1 MSSGTKPRREDQG
14 SGFAAFCLHELR
26 QGRVLAALAV
36 IMAAGLAVRLAY
48 MAQPMRID
56 ESWTFM
62 VFVRNGLGAV
72 LSDYSSTNNHILNSL
87 LILLST
93 GMFGDSPP
101 AIRLPALFFGLLTM
115 PLAFLVAA
123 KAYNRSA
130 GLLAAALVAG
140 SSIMIE
146 YSSNGRGYTAIDV
159 AFLMLLLL
167 GLYLRQHDSRA
178 AWIGFAVCAAL
189 GCHAIPTM
197 LFPLGGAVLWLGC
210 TALLEPVP
218 GGGRRFLSRLASS
231 CLLGAALVLLL
242 YAPVLLFS
250 PTLGL
255 DTVNPD
261 VLPKSLGYFL
271 RNTATVLGSVFH
283 GWFRDCPLLV
293 TVVLVGFLAAG
304 LLFHKR
310 IAGPRLPMLLAVAAW
325 TGALLLAQRVVPYQR
340 VLLFL
345 LPLVLITAA
354 GPAGHLLERFGPKR
368 ARGLLAPLLACI
380 LAVGLGLNVLSRD
393 SIEDSTQTGVMRDG
407 QAVAVRLAEVA
418 EPGQAVAARTG
429 KWIVAYYLHLLG
441 RGEVL
446 PSPATAPPAWVVCNS
461 TEDYLE
467 TWPQVLV
474 HAYPDLDPAA
484 FTAELDREFVTARIY
499 RLKHR

>member
-1 MSSGTKPRREDQG
+1 MSSGKNPKPTDQN
-14 SGFAAFCLHELR
+14 SGFIAFCFQELR
-26 QGRVLAALAV
+26 QGGVFVTLAV

-48 MAQPMRID
+48 IAQPMRID
-56 ESWTFM
+56 ESWTYM

-93 GMFGDSPP
+93 GLFGDSPP
-101 AIRLPALFFGLLTM
+101 AIRLPALFFDMLTI

-130 GLLAAALVAG
+130 GLLAAALAAG
-140 SSIMIE
+140 SSILIE
-146 YSSNGRGYTAIDV
+146 YATNGRGYTAV
-159 AFLMLLLL
+159 NAAFLLLLLL
-167 GLYLRQHDSRA
+167 GLYLRRHDSRA

-197 LFPLGGAVLWLGC
+197 LYPLGGAVLWLGC

-218 GGGRRFLSRLASS
+218 GGSGRFLLRLASA

-242 YAPVLLFS
+242 YTPVLLFS

-271 RNTATVLGSVFH
+271 SNTAHVLGSVFY
-283 GWFRDCPLLV
+283 GWFRDYPTPL
-293 TVVLVGFLAAG
+293 TVALIVSLAAG
-304 LLFHKR
+304 LFLHRR
-310 IAGPRLPMLLAVAAW
+310 IAGHRLPMLVAVATW
-325 TGALLLAQRVVPYQR
+325 TAALLLAQRAVPYQR

-345 LPLVLITAA
+345 LPLVLLTAA
-354 GPAGHLLERFGPKR
+354 GPAGHLLERSGAER
-368 ARGLLAPLLACI
+368 RRVLLTPLLACI
-380 LAVGLGLNVLSRD
+380 LALGLGLNVLVRD
-393 SIEDSTQTGVMRDG
+393 SVVNSPQTGVMRDG
-407 QAVAVRLAEVA
+407 EAVAVHLSQVV
-418 EPGQAVAARTG
+418 EPAQTVAARTG
-429 KWIVAYYLHLLG
+429 KWIVAYYLHRLG
-441 RGEVL
+441 HGEML
-446 PSPATAPPAWVVCNS
+446 PSPTTPSPTWVICNN

-467 TWPQVLV
+467 TWPQVLE
-474 HAYPDLDPAA
+474 HSFPDLDPSA
-484 FTAELDREFVTARIY
+484 FRAELDKEFPTARVY
-499 RLKHR
+499 RLTPR